1 MFQQLSDAFTTLTI
15 ANYCQIVETLKR
27 FRICHFVFQLG
38 LMSPLLV
45 GRQQMTDASGCVLC
59 PLPDYPNC
67 GVQLPPTTN
76 SGCSSH
82 PQLQTVGNHG
92 LHSTMENGTCQRVS
106 SPEIAQHNVN
116 PYAVDLEKYEPE
128 MDLTDNPHYY
138 DINKLLFDAHLQRNH
153 RRIGLPPS

>member
-1 MFQQLSDAFTTLTI
+1 MPVGVSHAPCQTTPTVGFSCPQQLTLG
-15 ANYCQIVETLKR
+15 AVHNPR
-27 FRICHFVFQLG
+27 
-38 LMSPLLV
+38 
-45 GRQQMTDASGCVLC
+45 
-59 PLPDYPNC
+59 
-67 GVQLPPTTN
+67 
-76 SGCSSH
+76 
-82 PQLQTVGNHG
+82 LQTVGNRG

-153 RRIGLPPS
+153 RRIGMPPS